1 MKAVVFVDVQ
11 NDFIDGALPV
21 DKNKDVTKKI
31 RKYAYICK
39 CEHVPMFAT
48 RDTHEKSDSLPESAD
63 GTIPEKHVG
72 YLATLEGQKL
82 PIEHCIEGTDGW
94 KLDEGL
100 AEYIPVDNIIDK
112 QTFGSINDLPQMLG
126 DIDYSLKRL
135 YGDKNGV
142 TEIELCGFCTSI
154 CVISNALILRAA
166 YPNLKISILK
176 NLCGDI
182 NEESMNAALITA
194 KNCQIDVVDA
204 ILI

>member
-1 MKAVVFVDVQ
+1 MKAIVFVDVQ
-11 NDFIDGALPV
+11 KDFIDGAL
-21 DKNKDVTKKI
+21 KNEQAIAVTPKI
-31 RKYAYICK
+31 VEFAKQCAADPNCK
-39 CEHVPMFAT
+39 LYAT

-94 KLDEGL
+94 KIDEGL
-100 AEYIPVDNIIDK
+100 AEYIPVDNIVNK
-112 QTFGSINDLPQMLG
+112 QTFGSIDDLPRRLG
-126 DIDYSLKRL
+126 DIDYSLNNI
-135 YGDKNGV
+135 YGEGI
-142 TEIELCGFCTSI
+142 TEIELCGFCASI
-154 CVISNALILRAA
+154 CVISNALILRAT

-182 NEESMNAALITA
+182 NEASMNAALIIA

-204 ILI
+204 IV

>member
-1 MKAVVFVDVQ
+1 MKVVVFIDVQ

-21 DKNKDVTKKI
+21 DKNKNVTAKI
-31 RKYAYICK
+31 RKYAYLCK
-39 CEHVPMFAT
+39 YEHVPMIAT

-63 GTIPEKHVG
+63 GTIPEKRVG
-72 YLATLEGQKL
+72 YLTTLEGQKL

-100 AEYIPVDNIIDK
+100 AEYIHLDNIVNK
-112 QTFGSINDLPQMLG
+112 QTFGSIDDLPRRLG
-126 DIDYSLKRL
+126 DIDYSLNNI
-135 YGDKNGV
+135 YGEGI
-142 TEIELCGFCTSI
+142 TEIELCGFCASI
-154 CVISNALILRAA
+154 CVISNALILRAT

-182 NEESMNAALITA
+182 NEASMNAALIIA

-204 ILI
+204 IV

>member
-1 MKAVVFVDVQ
+1 MKVVIFIDVQ

-39 CEHVPMFAT
+39 CEHVPMLAT
-48 RDTHEKSDSLPESAD
+48 RDTHEEN
-63 GTIPEKHVG
+63 
-72 YLATLEGQKL
+72 YLETLEGKKL
-82 PIEHCIEGTDGW
+82 PVKHCIVDTDGW

-142 TEIELCGFCTSI
+142 TEIELCGFCTDI
-154 CVISNALILRAA
+154 CLVSNALILRAA
-166 YPNLKISILK
+166 FPNLRITTLK
-176 NLCGDI
+176 NLCAGTTQE
-182 NEESMNAALITA
+182 NHEAALKVLTS
-194 KNCQIDVVDA
+194 CQIDVVDA
-204 ILI
+204 IV

>member
-1 MKAVVFVDVQ
+1 MKVIIFIDVQ
-11 NDFIDGALPV
+11 NDFIDGALPA

-31 RKYAYICK
+31 RKYAYLCK
-39 CEHVPMFAT
+39 CEHVPMIAT
-48 RDTHEKSDSLPESAD
+48 RDTHEEN
-63 GTIPEKHVG
+63 
-72 YLATLEGQKL
+72 YLETRDVKKL
-82 PIEHCIEGTDGW
+82 PVQHCIVDTDGW

-135 YGDKNGV
+135 YDEGI
-142 TEIELCGFCTSI
+142 TEIELCGFCASI
-154 CVISNALILRAA
+154 CVISNALILRAT
-166 YPNLKISILK
+166 YPNLKISILA

-182 NEESMNAALITA
+182 NEESMNAAFAIA

-204 ILI
+204 IV

>member
-1 MKAVVFVDVQ
+1 MKVVVFIDVQ

-39 CEHVPMFAT
+39 CEHVPMLAT

-94 KLDEGL
+94 KIDEVL
-100 AEYIPVDNIIDK
+100 AEYIPVYNIVNK
-112 QTFGSINDLPQMLG
+112 QTFGSINDLPQRLCN
-126 DIDYSLKRL
+126 IDYSLKDI
-135 YGDKNGV
+135 YGEGV
-142 TEIELCGFCTSI
+142 TEIELCGFCASI
-154 CVISNALILRAA
+154 CVISNALILRAT

-182 NEESMNAALITA
+182 NEASMNAALIIA

-204 ILI
+204 IV

>member
-1 MKAVVFVDVQ
+1 MKVVVFVDVQ
-11 NDFIDGALPV
+11 NDFIDGVLPV
-21 DKNKDVTKKI
+21 DKSKDVTKKI

-39 CEHVPMFAT
+39 CEHVLMLAT
-48 RDTHEKSDSLPESAD
+48 RDTHEKSYSLPLPESAD

-94 KLDEGL
+94 KIDEGL
-100 AEYIPVDNIIDK
+100 AEYIPLDNIVNK
-112 QTFGSINDLPQMLG
+112 HTFGSIDDLPRRLG
-126 DIDYSLKRL
+126 DIDYSLTNI
-135 YGDKNGV
+135 YGEGI
-142 TEIELCGFCTSI
+142 TEIELCGFCASI
-154 CVISNALILRAA
+154 CVISNALILRAT

-182 NEESMNAALITA
+182 NEASMNAALIIA

-204 ILI
+204 IV

>member
-1 MKAVVFVDVQ
+1 MKVVVFIDVQ

-39 CEHVPMFAT
+39 CEHVPMLAT
-48 RDTHEKSDSLPESAD
+48 RDTHAKSDSLPESAD

-94 KLDEGL
+94 KIDEGL
-100 AEYIPVDNIIDK
+100 AEYIPVDNTVNK
-112 QTFGSINDLPQMLG
+112 QTFGSIDDLPRRLG
-126 DIDYSLKRL
+126 DIDYSLNNI
-135 YGDKNGV
+135 YGEGI
-142 TEIELCGFCTSI
+142 TEIELCGFCDSI
-154 CVISNALILRAA
+154 CVISNALILRAT

-182 NEESMNAALITA
+182 NEASMNAALIIA

-204 ILI
+204 IV

>member
-1 MKAVVFVDVQ
+1 MKVVVFIDVQ

-39 CEHVPMFAT
+39 CEHVPMLAT
-48 RDTHEKSDSLPESAD
+48 RDTHAKSDSLPESAD

-94 KLDEGL
+94 KIDEGL
-100 AEYIPVDNIIDK
+100 AEYIPVDNIVNK
-112 QTFGSINDLPQMLG
+112 QTFGSIDDLPRRLG
-126 DIDYSLKRL
+126 DIDYSLNNI
-135 YGDKNGV
+135 YGEGI
-142 TEIELCGFCTSI
+142 TEIELCGFCASI
-154 CVISNALILRAA
+154 CVISNALILRAT

-182 NEESMNAALITA
+182 NEASMNAALIIA

-204 ILI
+204 IV

>member
-1 MKAVVFVDVQ
+1 MKVVIFIDVQ

-39 CEHVPMFAT
+39 CEHVPMLAT
-48 RDTHEKSDSLPESAD
+48 RDTHAKSDSLPESAD

-94 KLDEGL
+94 KIDEGL
-100 AEYIPVDNIIDK
+100 AEYIPVDNIVNK
-112 QTFGSINDLPQMLG
+112 QTFGSIDDLPRRLG
-126 DIDYSLKRL
+126 DIDYSLNNI
-135 YGDKNGV
+135 YGEGI
-142 TEIELCGFCTSI
+142 TEIELCGFCASI
-154 CVISNALILRAA
+154 CVISNALILRAT

-182 NEESMNAALITA
+182 NEASMNAALIIA

-204 ILI
+204 IV

>member
-1 MKAVVFVDVQ
+1 MKVVIFIDVQ

-39 CEHVPMFAT
+39 CEHVPMLAT
-48 RDTHEKSDSLPESAD
+48 RDTHEEN
-63 GTIPEKHVG
+63 
-72 YLATLEGQKL
+72 YLETLEGKKL
-82 PIEHCIEGTDGW
+82 PVKHCIVDTDGW

-142 TEIELCGFCTSI
+142 TEIELCGFCTDI
-154 CVISNALILRAA
+154 CLVSNALILRAA
-166 YPNLKISILK
+166 FPNLRITTLK
-176 NLCGDI
+176 NLCAGTTQE
-182 NEESMNAALITA
+182 NHEAALKVLA
-194 KNCQIDVVDA
+194 SCQIDVRDA
-204 ILI
+204 MV

>member
-1 MKAVVFVDVQ
+1 MKVVIFIDVQ
-11 NDFIDGALPV
+11 NDFIDGALSV

-39 CEHVPMFAT
+39 CEHVPMLAT
-48 RDTHEKSDSLPESAD
+48 RDTHEEN
-63 GTIPEKHVG
+63 
-72 YLATLEGQKL
+72 YLETLEGKKL
-82 PIEHCIEGTDGW
+82 PVKHCIVDTDGW

-142 TEIELCGFCTSI
+142 TEIELCGFCTDI
-154 CVISNALILRAA
+154 CLVSNALILRAA
-166 YPNLKISILK
+166 FPNLRITTLK
-176 NLCGDI
+176 NLCAGTTQE
-182 NEESMNAALITA
+182 NHEAALKVLTS
-194 KNCQIDVVDA
+194 CQIDVVDA
-204 ILI
+204 IV

>member
-1 MKAVVFVDVQ
+1 MKVVVFIDVQ

-39 CEHVPMFAT
+39 CEHVPMLAT
-48 RDTHEKSDSLPESAD
+48 RDTHAKSDSLPESAD
-63 GTIPEKHVG
+63 GTILEKHVG

-94 KLDEGL
+94 KIDEGL
-100 AEYIPVDNIIDK
+100 AEYIPVDNIVNK
-112 QTFGSINDLPQMLG
+112 QTFGSIDDLPRRLG
-126 DIDYSLKRL
+126 DIDYSLNDI
-135 YGDKNGV
+135 YGEGI
-142 TEIELCGFCTSI
+142 TEIELCGFCASI
-154 CVISNALILRAA
+154 CVISNALILRAT

-182 NEESMNAALITA
+182 NEASMNAALIIA

-204 ILI
+204 IV

>member
-1 MKAVVFVDVQ
+1 MKAVVFIDVQ

-39 CEHVPMFAT
+39 CEHVPMLAT

-94 KLDEGL
+94 KIDEVL
-100 AEYIPVDNIIDK
+100 AEYIPVYNIVNK

>member
-1 MKAVVFVDVQ
+1 MKVVIFIDVQ

-31 RKYAYICK
+31 RKYAYLCK
-39 CEHVPMFAT
+39 CEHVPMIAT
-48 RDTHEKSDSLPESAD
+48 RDTHEEN
-63 GTIPEKHVG
+63 
-72 YLATLEGQKL
+72 YLETLEGKKL
-82 PIEHCIEGTDGW
+82 PVKHCIVDTNGW

-142 TEIELCGFCTSI
+142 TEIELCGFCTDI
-154 CVISNALILRAA
+154 CLVSNALILRAA
-166 YPNLKISILK
+166 FPNLRITTLK
-176 NLCGDI
+176 NLCAGTTQE
-182 NEESMNAALITA
+182 NHEAALKVLTS
-194 KNCQIDVVDA
+194 CQIDVVDA
-204 ILI
+204 IV

>member
-1 MKAVVFVDVQ
+1 MKVVIFIDVQ

-39 CEHVPMFAT
+39 CEHVPMLAT
-48 RDTHEKSDSLPESAD
+48 RDTHEEN
-63 GTIPEKHVG
+63 
-72 YLATLEGQKL
+72 YLETLEGKKL
-82 PIEHCIEGTDGW
+82 PVKHCIVDTNGW

-112 QTFGSINDLPQMLG
+112 QTFGSINDLPQMLD

-142 TEIELCGFCTSI
+142 TEIELCGFCTDI
-154 CVISNALILRAA
+154 CLVSNALILRAA
-166 YPNLKISILK
+166 FPNLRITTLK
-176 NLCGDI
+176 NLCAGTTQE
-182 NEESMNAALITA
+182 NHEAALKVLTS
-194 KNCQIDVVDA
+194 CQIDVRDA
-204 ILI
+204 MV